1 MSSDWNMQGPRVAAV
16 IVTYNR
22 KDLLLECIKCLLAQ
36 RIERGL
42 GTGEPA
48 DIESQLAIMVIDNAS
63 SDGTQEA
70 LADYT
75 ASGVVDY
82 RNTGANLGGA
92 GGFNFGMRAAVEA
105 GYEYCWIMDDDCLPH
120 PDALQG
126 LIDAD
131 YGLQG
136 DYGFL
141 SSVVRWVDGS
151 ICKMNVQRHP
161 LVSDIE
167 DFSPDLQPCTLAS
180 FVSLFVPSRVI
191 CDVGLPIKDFFIWTD
206 DWEFTR
212 RISRKYDCFVVGGSV
227 VTHASKNNGAGTII
241 DDVPE
246 RLDRYRL
253 IYRND
258 VVLYREE
265 GLFGYAFLVARGLN
279 HIVRVVLE
287 SPDDKLRKI
296 GIIVSSNIDGLRFHP
311 EIEKVSPK
319 PPHMG
324 KHAHAAKHAKAQ

>member
-1 MSSDWNMQGPRVAAV
+1 MPQPPIAAV
-16 IVTYNR
+16 VVTYNR
-22 KDLLLECIKCLLAQ
+22 KDLLLQCIEHLRAQ
-36 RIERGL
+36 QIVRAH
-42 GTGEPA
+42 GTGRPCRTSDE
-48 DIESQLAIMVIDNAS
+48 LAIIIVDNAS
-63 SDGTQEA
+63 TDGTREA
-70 LADYT
+70 IEPLAQ
-75 ASGVVDY
+75 AGVVDY

-105 GYEYCWIMDDDCLPH
+105 GYDFCWVMDDDCLPH
-120 PDALQG
+120 PDALQA

-141 SSVVRWVDGS
+141 SSVAHWTDGS

-161 LVSDIE
+161 LAHNIE
-167 DFSPDLQPCTLAS
+167 DFEVDLQPCTLAS
-180 FVSLFVPSRVI
+180 FVSLFVPCRI
-191 CDVGLPIKDFFIWTD
+191 IREMGLPIKEFFIWTD

-212 RISRKYDCFVVGGSV
+212 RVSRCHDCFVVGGSV
-227 VTHASKNNGAGTII
+227 VTHASANNGAGTII

-258 VVLYREE
+258 VVLYRGE
-265 GLFGYAFLVARGLN
+265 GWYGWAFLAIRGAA
-279 HIVRVVLE
+279 HIWRVLRW
-287 SPDDKLRKI
+287 SPDSKLKKI

-311 EIEKVSPK
+311 EIEFPDGPN
-319 PPHMG
+319 PPER
-324 KHAHAAKHAKAQ
+324 QR